1 MGEATDN
8 IMLFGFNN
16 CARIGAPARNMGT
29 PFIEERDEHQRH
41 HLHPIRDDHSRRPLP
56 LCTTSGPGCSSVLN
70 MESWVKHPGVR
81 LDEPVTTYR
90 AELNAWVLRRTGRGN
105 LNIFTDASDY
115 VDWPDLPEPTRRVSY
130 ANDGADSEL
139 EPETY
144 PSWAINRRDVPR
156 TGVLR

>member
-1 MGEATDN
+1 
-8 IMLFGFNN
+8 
-16 CARIGAPARNMGT
+16 
-29 PFIEERDEHQRH
+29 
-41 HLHPIRDDHSRRPLP
+41 
-56 LCTTSGPGCSSVLN
+56 LN